1 MKKSMDRFIIILAAA
16 ALISML
22 PAAAYYHGQYLEN
35 AARGPLEK
43 IKNEI
48 RDSIKKEI
56 CNYAGEENYSGDIF
70 YDPVIRLGL
79 SDMSVFPPRYK
90 AKLLAELE
98 LKHAYFDSSV
108 LERLIS
114 AVKTAPPETAA
125 QLLSYYLNDRAD
137 SYVYEKA
144 VLYIYLIKIKSDLGR
159 PFDEELSAFKNL
171 AAAVKNDNE
180 IKFLYEKLKLSVV
193 SSKTSAADSAG
204 DILSGV
210 NITGGKPDDAYPADE
225 KIPALF
231 LSVKSEAL
239 SGESSGGIN
248 IRPLNTD
255 GGRVHMLVSAVVE
268 PLSCKG
274 KEAGRGAAE
283 KIAAAGVVNI
293 DNLNA
298 AIKRKHNAR
307 LSVENGGG
315 INSMEFC
322 GPYKLIADN
331 MDFNRNYFIEA
342 AFYLPLIITIIVFY
356 ILKKRENEAYRLSVN
371 MTDFV
376 SKISHQLK
384 TPLSSSLL
392 YLELAEKHLESGEEE
407 KARGAIALA
416 HEQAKSLSFLFENYS
431 VLNRIFSDNV
441 LLNIIE
447 ADIEE
452 ELILHIKSYGAQIEN
467 AVLKVTFELAE
478 DNRALIDKWAFYNI
492 IANLISNSLKYSKK
506 STTEIVFRSEISGGR
521 LALSIS
527 DNGPGVS
534 ETDAPKIFDK
544 FYKGEA
550 SGGEF
555 RSSGLGLYIARALA
569 VKMNGELE
577 LDDNYKN
584 GARFVLYLRIP
595 S

>member
-1 MKKSMDRFIIILAAA
+1 MKKNMDRFIIILAAA

-22 PAAAYYHGQYLEN
+22 PAAAYYHGQYLKN

-48 RDSIKKEI
+48 RGLIKKEI
-56 CNYAGEENYSGDIF
+56 DNYAAEENYAGDIF
-70 YDPVIRLGL
+70 YDPVIRLDL
-79 SDMSVFPPRYK
+79 SDMSVVPPQYK
-90 AKLLAELE
+90 ARLLAELE
-98 LKHAYFDSSV
+98 LKHADFDSAV
-108 LERLIS
+108 LGRLVS
-114 AVKTAPPETAA
+114 AIKTATPETAA
-125 QLLSYYLNDRAD
+125 SLLSYYLNDRAD
-137 SYVYEKA
+137 SYVFEKA
-144 VLYIYLIKIKSDLGR
+144 VLYIYLIKIKNGLGR
-159 PFDEELSAFKNL
+159 PFDEDLIAFKNL

-180 IKFLYEKLKLSVV
+180 VKFLYEKLKLSVV
-193 SSKTSAADSAG
+193 SSKASAADSIG
-204 DILSGV
+204 DILSGADYG
-210 NITGGKPDDAYPADE
+210 TGARPDAGPSDE

-231 LSVKSEAL
+231 VSIKSEAL
-239 SGESSGGIN
+239 SGESGGGIS
-248 IRPLNTD
+248 IRPLNTG
-255 GGRVHMLVSAVVE
+255 GGRTHILVSAGVE
-268 PLSCKG
+268 TSSG
-274 KEAGRGAAE
+274 KEKAAG
-283 KIAAAGVVNI
+283 KIALAGVVSI

-298 AIKRKHNAR
+298 VIKRKHNAI
-307 LSVENGGG
+307 LSAEDSGID
-315 INSMEFC
+315 INSIEFC
-322 GPYKLIADN
+322 GPYKIIAAGVN
-331 MDFNRNYFIEA
+331 FSRNYFIEA
-342 AFYLPLIITIIVFY
+342 AFYLPLIITITVFY

-392 YLELAEKHLESGEEE
+392 YLELAEKHLESGEAE
-407 KARGAIALA
+407 KARGAISLA

-441 LLNIIE
+441 LLNIGE

-452 ELILHIKSYGAQIEN
+452 ELILHIKSYGAQIES
-467 AVLKVTFELAE
+467 AVLKVAFELAE
-478 DNRALIDKWAFYNI
+478 ENRALIDKWAFYNI

-506 STTEIVFRSEISGGR
+506 STTEIIFRSEISGGR

-534 ETDAPKIFDK
+534 ETYAPKIFDK
-544 FYKGEA
+544 FYKGSA
-550 SGGEF
+550 SAGEF

-569 VKMNGELE
+569 VKMNGELT

-584 GARFVLYLRIP
+584 GARFILYLRIP